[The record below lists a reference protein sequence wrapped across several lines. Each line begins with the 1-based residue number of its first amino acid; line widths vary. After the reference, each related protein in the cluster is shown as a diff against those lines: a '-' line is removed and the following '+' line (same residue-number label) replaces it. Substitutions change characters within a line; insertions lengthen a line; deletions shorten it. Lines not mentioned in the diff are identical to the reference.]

1 MAILKTRIQIKRDE
15 YSNLENHVLGK
26 GEPAIAIMGNPGDP
40 ESHGHMQFAVGDGVT
55 PFKDL
60 SLKLKDG
67 VTNVTGLGGLPDVKN
82 AIAVFTN
89 PNDIRPR
96 AVFINENNTI
106 TGAKQIS
113 ISNDANVSPL
123 VITNPVLVSNLN
135 ADLLDGQHGSYY
147 FSEEW
152 INSGLATE
160 ANAKLGIFP
169 LLIDKTNTEN
179 PYLYVNVSQAVSNA
193 TITLKNKT
201 GAADIKINSLD
212 SDTFTLNGGAKSFEF
227 TVAKVAHGGRDAG
240 AIVSAISQ
248 GTIQSNAYELSYTP
262 PAEDGAVMAATMT
275 YDDNLEAIRFIFA

>member
-15 YSNLENHVLGK
+15 YSNLENHVLEP
-26 GEPAIAIMGNPGDP
+26 GEPAIAIMKTPGSP
-40 ESHGHMQFAVGDGVT
+40 EGHGHMQFAVGDGVT

-67 VTNVTGLGGLPDVKN
+67 VTNVSGLGGMQSVKD

-113 ISNDANVSPL
+113 IANDANVSPL

-169 LLIDKTNTEN
+169 LLIDKTDTEN

-193 TITLKNKT
+193 TITLKN
-201 GAADIKINSLD
+201 GSDIKINNLD
-212 SDTFTLNGGAKSFEF
+212 ADTFTLNGEAKTFNFSVSKEPN
-227 TVAKVAHGGRDAG
+227 GGRNAG

-248 GTIQSNAYELSYTP
+248 GTIQSNAYEISYTP
-262 PAEDGAVMAATMT
+262 AAQGAAVMAATMT